1 MALLEID
8 RLSAGYGRL
17 DALQG
22 VSLTVGEGEVVAVLG
37 ANGAGKSTLLKAT
50 LGMLRAR
57 SGRVLLAGEDVT
69 RASTAGRVARGIV
82 LVPEG
87 RRIVMGLSIEE
98 NLLMGAWGRRD
109 RGALRAEMDA
119 IYQRFPNLAERR
131 RMRGSVLSGGEQQM
145 LAIGRGLLAKP
156 RLLMLDEPS
165 LGLSPR
171 LVGDLFRLLVDLNRE
186 GLTILLVEQN
196 TRKALEISQRAY
208 VMELGRFV
216 LEGRPDEIAA
226 DDRLRDAYLGA
237 GGGAT
242 SSRAP
247 DTATAGAGAH
257 AGQGLAARAL
267 ANGPPGERR
276 RQ

>member
-1 MALLEID
+1 MALLEIEQ
-8 RLSAGYGRL
+8 LAAGYGRH
-17 DALQG
+17 DALKG

-37 ANGAGKSTLLKAT
+37 ANGAGKSTLLKAV
-50 LGMLRAR
+50 LGLLPAR
-57 SGRVLLAGEDVT
+57 SGRVLLGGDDVT
-69 RASTAGRVARGIV
+69 CIGTAGRVARGIV

-87 RRIVMGLSIEE
+87 RRIVMGLSVEE

-109 RGALRAEMDA
+109 RGALRAEIDA

-171 LVGDLFRLLVDLNRE
+171 LVGELFRLLVDLNRE
-186 GLTILLVEQN
+186 GLPILLVEQN
-196 TRKALEISQRAY
+196 TRKALAIARRAY

-216 LEGRPDEIAA
+216 LEGSPDELAV
-226 DDRLRDAYLGA
+226 DDRLRDAYLG
-237 GGGAT
+237 GGGSAMAT
-242 SSRAP
+242 HGSESAL
-247 DTATAGAGAH
+247 AGAGAH
-257 AGQGLAARAL
+257 TGQGLAAQAL
-267 ANGPPGERR
+267 TNGPPGERSGP
-276 RQ
+276 